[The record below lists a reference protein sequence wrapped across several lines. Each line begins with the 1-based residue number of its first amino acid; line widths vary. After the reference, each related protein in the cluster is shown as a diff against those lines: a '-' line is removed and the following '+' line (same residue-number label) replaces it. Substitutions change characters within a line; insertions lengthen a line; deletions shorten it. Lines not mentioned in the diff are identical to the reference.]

1 MPAASA
7 VGTTSIVIDGD
18 SGVGPVATLLLP
30 PLEQAARVTRVM
42 AATRQ
47 YLSLL
52 MGRMGFLLIALDENN
67 QPTRRDAASL
77 PLITSNFDIAR
88 YRQMSIS

>member
-18 SGVGPVATLLLP
+18 SGVGLATLLLP